1 MVNTLFSPQNP
12 NKNGDTNTLPK
23 QKYARWNAPATAP
36 RSSST
41 APPTASP
48 AHYADSCLEW

>member
-23 QKYARWNAPATAP
+23 QKYARWNVPT
-36 RSSST
+36 T
-41 APPTASP
+41 APPSYAPTPSPASP
-48 AHYADSCLEW
+48 APYADNLP